1 MQANFN
7 NLIAGNTPVLVDF
20 YTDWCAPCKMMTPV
34 LHEVKKQT
42 GDQLKIIKINV
53 DENHSIAGK
62 YQVRSIPS
70 VMLFKNGEMK
80 WSGVGVMQSN
90 QLLQVVR
97 QYI

>member
-20 YTDWCAPCKMMTPV
+20 YADWCAPCKMMTPV

>member
-20 YTDWCAPCKMMTPV
+20 YADWCAPCKMMTPV

-70 VMLFKNGEMK
+70 VMLFKNGKMK